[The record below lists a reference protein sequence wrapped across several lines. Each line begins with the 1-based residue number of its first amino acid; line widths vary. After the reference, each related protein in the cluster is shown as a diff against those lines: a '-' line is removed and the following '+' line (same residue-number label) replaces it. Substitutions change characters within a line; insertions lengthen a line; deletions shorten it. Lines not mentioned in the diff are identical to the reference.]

1 MRTVSLF
8 EFKNMSYNR
17 VLQFTKGM
25 YNFLKRYDLLDE
37 MTKKIYI
44 KSDNESIKLC
54 LPITKMESENLAQI
68 KEIDRKYKNPIMS
81 EYLLSGLSY
90 KEEHYFAVLAGLYI
104 LQPIF
109 VDEYLNLEDGEEV
122 SWFDIRGCKHE
133 ACDLDNYEHTMD
145 LIQFVEKKCNDEE
158 TLSILKAYIGNKFE
172 ISKLTSR
179 LRKILTEEVK
189 EKEIEDIFISQ

>member
-8 EFKNMSYNR
+8 EFKNMSYDR
-17 VLQFTKGM
+17 VLNFTKGM

-54 LPITKMESENLAQI
+54 LPITKMESENLAKI

-81 EYLLSGLSY
+81 EYLLIGLSY
-90 KEEHYFAVLAGLYI
+90 KEQHYFAVLAGLYI
-104 LQPIF
+104 LQPTF
-109 VDEYLNLEDGEEV
+109 ADEYLNLEDGEEV

-133 ACDLDNYEHTMD
+133 ARDLANYEHTVD
-145 LIQFVEKKCNDEE
+145 LIQFVEKNCYDEE
-158 TLSILKAYIGNKFE
+158 TLSMLKAYVSHKLD
-172 ISKLTSR
+172 ISKLISK
-179 LRKILTEEVK
+179 LGKILTEDVK